1 MTTER
6 RPRFDRTG
14 ATVWLAAALIGLGSG
29 AALRLYAPPVAAAA
43 LAPTATTL
51 NASASGQPIVVVVRG
66 GAGRPAART
75 RAS

>member
-14 ATVWLAAALIGLGSG
+14 ATVWLAAALLGLGSG

-43 LAPTATTL
+43 LAPTTTTM
-51 NASASGQPIVVVVRG
+51 NAAVPGGPIVVVVRG
-66 GAGRPAART
+66 GSARPAARS